1 MAHGAQ
7 LSRGPGARISAIH
20 AGCFGRAWPLLLALA
35 LAFGSGACFLGY
47 NSAWGQ
53 SKAAQKHLAADVTPG
68 PIVAAR
74 GDGTATARHTYRVRF
89 RPDGHYL
96 AETVNP
102 EQQIEQLVADAN
114 EVLRPAIGL
123 ELEVDALKPWGFD
136 DDAKLEPALSAL
148 RTDDPGTDVDVVVGL
163 VGALPGPTDSLHQVG
178 YADVLGKHLVL
189 RAAGRLGERDDIDR
203 AFYELSDEEKARV
216 ALARRRHRAEAV
228 FLHEI
233 GHVLG
238 ALHEV
243 ERDSLMRPAYDEKMS
258 RFGDDA
264 VLLMGMALSEP
275 DRDAVVKAQ
284 LAYVR
289 SAKAAPWPTDERDQA
304 VRVLE
309 AMAAA
314 HPAPGAFPSANVP
327 PGAPASSPDLRA
339 EDGPI
344 FAKASQRFAAGSIAD
359 AYALARPLFDRYPRS
374 IAVQDLRC
382 QLATLRYLAK
392 DALARECAPY
402 TQLIDGGAPAG
413 R

>member
-1 MAHGAQ
+1 MSLDGAH
-7 LSRGPGARISAIH
+7 LSRLG
-20 AGCFGRAWPLLLALA
+20 PLLRSVVPSLA
-35 LAFGSGACFLGY
+35 LAFGAGACFVGY

-68 PIVAAR
+68 AISAPK
-74 GDGTATARHTYRVRF
+74 GDGTAALLHTYRVRF

-102 EQQIEQLVADAN
+102 EQQIEQLVTDAN
-114 EVLRPAIGL
+114 EVLRAAVGL
-123 ELEVDALKPWGFD
+123 QLDVDVVRPWGFD
-136 DDAKLEPALSAL
+136 DDAKLEPALGAL
-148 RTDDPGTDVDVVVGL
+148 RTDDPGGDVDVVVGL

-178 YADVLGKHLVL
+178 CAEVLGKHVVL

-203 AFYELSDEEKARV
+203 TFYELSDEEKARM

-228 FLHEI
+228 FLHEL

-243 ERDSLMRPAYDEKMS
+243 DRESLMRPAYDEKMS

-264 VLLMGMALSEP
+264 LLLMGLALSEP
-275 DRDAVVKAQ
+275 DRDSVVKAQ
-284 LAYVR
+284 LDYLR
-289 SAKAAPWPTDERDQA
+289 TAKPTAWPTGEREQA
-304 VRVLE
+304 VRILE
-309 AMAAA
+309 GMAAA
-314 HPAPGAFPSANVP
+314 HSAPGAS
-327 PGAPASSPDLRA
+327 ASSNASPGRAVWPPDLRP
-339 EDGPI
+339 EDGPS
-344 FAKASQRFAAGSIAD
+344 FAQASQRLAAGAVAD
-359 AYALARPLFDRYPRS
+359 AYAVGKPLFERYPRS
-374 IAVQDLRC
+374 FAVQDLRC

-402 TQLIDGGAPAG
+402 LQLVDGGAPTG